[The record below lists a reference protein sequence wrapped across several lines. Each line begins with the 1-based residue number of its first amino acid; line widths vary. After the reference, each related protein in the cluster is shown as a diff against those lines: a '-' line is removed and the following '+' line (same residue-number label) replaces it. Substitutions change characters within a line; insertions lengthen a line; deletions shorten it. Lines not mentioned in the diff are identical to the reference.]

1 MNTQTTQSSISATN
15 KTVEYVED
23 SIAYFMD
30 ALQSDLIY
38 TIRLHRTDRDNE
50 QESIIYLVDSYAT
63 QWRKVETSRA
73 SMDALILYVKSI
85 ETDLKAKDGVKIDY
99 WNQKDNPANTILTI
113 KKKSRK
119 SSSALF
125 KQGINPAVY
134 NFVEK
139 AYTSGVN
146 ILIVGQTGQGKTG
159 FLNTL
164 MDSSKDYTPTVVASY
179 VKEMMFGSDHSEIV
193 EIVGNYNAAAAH
205 ALNMNIP
212 RVVIDDVII
221 TEEMIEFMGKRSEK
235 GTQYVVTGHGLPLSL
250 AETGEAATCSFVEW
264 SDKHPFD
271 IEVDIALKKRA
282 DGKGRDMVIV
292 GVHELITEDG
302 TTSLRTLFSGNEF
315 IQDPTRHIR
324 RKMEGKTRGIKHDD
338 TRFKL
343 YSPPLV
349 ASDEEEI
356 GEVMAHQKALG
367 EFLHEANAYEALAH
381 FNEVDKF
388 LSKFQ

>member
-1 MNTQTTQSSISATN
+1 
-15 KTVEYVED
+15 
-23 SIAYFMD
+23 
-30 ALQSDLIY
+30 
-38 TIRLHRTDRDNE
+38 
-50 QESIIYLVDSYAT
+50 
-63 QWRKVETSRA
+63 
-73 SMDALILYVKSI
+73 MDALIPYVKSI

-113 KKKSRK
+113 KKKNRK

-134 NFVEK
+134 NFIEK

-212 RVVIDDVII
+212 RVIIDDVVI

-250 AETGEAATCSFVEW
+250 AEKGEAATCSFVEW

-302 TTSLRTLFSGNEF
+302 TTILRTLFSGNEF

-338 TRFKL
+338 TRLKL

-349 ASDEEEI
+349 TSSAEEI
-356 GEVMAHQKALG
+356 EEVLTHSDALG
-367 EFLHEANAYEALAH
+367 AFIQAHNDYEAISH
-381 FNEVDKF
+381 FNELDKF
-388 LSKFQ
+388 LNKFK